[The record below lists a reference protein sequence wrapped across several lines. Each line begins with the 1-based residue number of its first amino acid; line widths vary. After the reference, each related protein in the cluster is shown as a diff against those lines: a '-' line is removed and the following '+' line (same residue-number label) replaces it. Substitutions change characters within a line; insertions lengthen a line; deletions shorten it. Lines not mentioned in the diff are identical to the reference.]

1 MATYNISL
9 LLRTAASCAI
19 LAAATVLPLGGATP
33 ETQPPAPARQTV
45 LGIRGS
51 QFTINE
57 KPVFLYGISYYG
69 ALGATPE
76 FIRRDLDDI
85 QRLGFNWIRVWAT
98 WSAFDND
105 VSAVDAEGRLRQ
117 PYFDRLKDLVS
128 ECDRRGMAVDVTLTR
143 GERIGLPHL
152 GSIEIHERTVQ
163 ELVRGLQPLG
173 NWYLD
178 MANEHNLRAGSGH
191 PANKEVSF
199 EQLARLRNA
208 AKAVD
213 PARLVTA
220 SYCGDASEADL
231 RKYVGEVRLD
241 FLSPHRQR
249 GRTSPAETATK
260 TRQAL
265 AMMETIGRV
274 VPVHYQEPFRRA
286 FGPGWQ
292 PASEDYAA
300 DLKGAID
307 GGAAG
312 WCFHNGDSRT
322 AEGGRPR
329 RSFDLREQRLFDQL
343 DAEERK
349 AVDRMAEVVRKG
361 R

>member
-1 MATYNISL
+1 MTLSL
-9 LLRTAASCAI
+9 
-19 LAAATVLPLGGATP
+19 
-33 ETQPPAPARQTV
+33 V
-45 LGIRGS
+45 LGASGFAGS
-51 QFTINE
+51 HLCEHLLT
-57 KPVFLYGISYYG
+57 L
-69 ALGATPE
+69 
-76 FIRRDLDDI
+76 
-85 QRLGFNWIRVWAT
+85 
-98 WSAFDND
+98 
-105 VSAVDAEGRLRQ
+105 
-117 PYFDRLKDLVS
+117 
-128 ECDRRGMAVDVTLTR
+128 DRRVVGTATSLRPGLVPEGIEWHACDVR
-143 GERIGLPHL
+143 DRPA
-152 GSIEIHERTVQ
+152 VQ
-163 ELVRGLQPLG
+163 ELVRGLQPLR

-178 MANEHNLRAGSGH
+178 MANEHNLRAGNGH

-220 SYCGDASEADL
+220 SYCGDASEADI

-249 GRTSPAETATK
+249 GRTSPAETAAK

-286 FGPGWQ
+286 FAPGWQ
-292 PASEDYAA
+292 PAAEDFVA
-300 DLKGAID
+300 DLKGAIE

-312 WCFHNGDSRT
+312 WCFHNGDARA

-343 DAEERK
+343 DPEERK
-349 AVDRMAEVVRKG
+349 AVDRMAEVVRKA